1 VPHRLFR
8 TLTHLTAH
16 KNSPMTLVIL
26 LACSLALF
34 ALAWLTRHDWSLRGR
49 TAVAAPGGAAVD
61 TLRQQLEQLRRLN
74 QSGALD
80 DVQHAE
86 ARQDLERRIV
96 DAVVNPPSSENGPR
110 QATPQL
116 ASRLLMLAGIV
127 SLVAAAGSVMFDN
140 AQVVAPETD
149 VPAATSA
156 SAPDNGHAL
165 TSGQIDAMLDKLAT
179 RLKENPA
186 DADGWAMLGR
196 SYAVLGRHADSLPAL
211 KKAVE
216 LRPKDATLLADYADA
231 LAVSNGQSLEGEPS
245 QLIERALALDP
256 NHLKA
261 LALAGTAAF
270 NRKDYAGALR
280 HWDKLARLAPA
291 SEAVRQVQG
300 GIDEARRL
308 AASAAPAAA
317 GKSSAARAAPASAAA
332 VASAGKSI
340 SGTVSLAPALLA
352 RTRPDDTLFVYARAA
367 EGSRMPLAILK
378 KQVKDLPLAFTLDD
392 SQAMS
397 PTATLS
403 TAPRVVVG
411 ARVSRSGNAA
421 PQAGDLQGLST
432 PMAPSATGL
441 KIQINEVVAGP

>member
-1 VPHRLFR
+1 
-8 TLTHLTAH
+8 
-16 KNSPMTLVIL
+16 MTIAIL
-26 LACSLALF
+26 LAASLALF
-34 ALAWLTRHDWSLRGR
+34 ALAWLSRNHWPQSGG
-49 TAVAAPGGAAVD
+49 AAIAAPGGNPVAA
-61 TLRQQLEQLRRLN
+61 LRQQLEQLRGLN

-80 DVQHAE
+80 DVQYAA

-96 DAVVNPPSSENGPR
+96 DAVVNPVAPENRPQKAAPR
-110 QATPQL
+110 L
-116 ASRLLMLAGIV
+116 ASRLLTLAGVV
-127 SLVAAAGSVMFDN
+127 SLVAAATSVLFDN
-140 AQVVAPETD
+140 AQVAAPDTEM
-149 VPAATSA
+149 AAAASA

-165 TSGQIDAMLDKLAT
+165 TSGQIDAMLDKLAS
-179 RLKENPA
+179 RLKANPT

-196 SYAVLGRHADSLPAL
+196 SYAVLGRHAESLPAL

-245 QLIERALALDP
+245 RLIERALAADP

-261 LALAGTAAF
+261 LSLAGTAAF

-280 HWDKLARLAPA
+280 HWDKLVRLAPS
-291 SEAVRQVQG
+291 SEAVQQVQG
-300 GIDEARRL
+300 GIDEARKL
-308 AASAAPAAA
+308 AGVAAPAAA
-317 GKSSAARAAPASAAA
+317 GKPAAARAAAPASAAA
-332 VASAGKSI
+332 GNSI

-352 RTRPDDTLFVYARAA
+352 KTRPDDTVFVYARAA

-378 KQVKDLPLAFTLDD
+378 KQVKDLPLTFTLDD
-392 SQAMS
+392 SLAMS
-397 PTATLS
+397 PAATLS

-421 PQAGDLQGLST
+421 PQAGDLQGLSA

-441 KIQINEVVAGP
+441 KIQITEVVAGP